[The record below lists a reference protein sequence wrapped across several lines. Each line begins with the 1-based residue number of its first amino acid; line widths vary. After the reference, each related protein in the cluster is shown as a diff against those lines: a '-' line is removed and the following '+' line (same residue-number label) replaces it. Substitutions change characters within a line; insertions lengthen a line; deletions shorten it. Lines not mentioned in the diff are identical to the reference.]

1 MIEHLPILIILG
13 PLLGAVFAS
22 LTSWYRPKLSFP
34 VVIFGLAISS
44 LSAILIVFK
53 LAFSELDVIHYQ
65 LGGWGTPEK
74 DEYGIV
80 GIQISVDYLNGLIL
94 ATVSTIGLLTAVFS
108 TRSVE
113 RELTGQQRYF
123 FSLFSLLVSGLLG
136 ISITGDIFNLY
147 VFMEIAALSSYA
159 LIAYGKGRSY
169 MASFNYLM
177 MGTMGACLYLL
188 GVGFV
193 FVKTGTLNIENLSQI
208 IPQTLQNSQAVFV
221 GFVLIMI
228 GAWAKMAFFPLHG
241 WLPNAYSYAPTASGA
256 LLAPL
261 ATKVSVYAM
270 LRIMITVYS
279 IDYVLKSPSIQSTV
293 LLLSTISILV
303 GSFFSITQSN
313 LRKIACYFIISEI
326 GYMVG
331 GAWLANEP
339 GLKGAIYH
347 VVADAAMTSAFFMI
361 IGCIVYRTGQTEL
374 KKLDGLFYKMPLTF
388 VALIITMAALI
399 GVPPTCGFFSKFY
412 LIQGAVQAG
421 TWHFVIALLISSLI
435 KAIILF
441 RIIEICYNK
450 VPNPAKEGNKTITR
464 EEAPLSMLIPTL
476 IVTLSLIVI
485 GLFTDKLVTNFIAK
499 ALPEI
504 PSL

>member
-1 MIEHLPILIILG
+1 MTEHLPILIVLA
-13 PLLGAVFAS
+13 PLLGSVFAS
-22 LTSWYRPKLSFP
+22 ITGWHQPKLSFP
-34 VVIFGLAISS
+34 IVSTGLAISC
-44 LSAILIVFK
+44 LSSILLVFK
-53 LAFSELDVIHYQ
+53 LTNSEYDVIHYQ
-65 LGGWGTPEK
+65 LGGWGTPEEGK
-74 DEYGIV
+74 YGIV
-80 GIQISVDYLNGLIL
+80 GIQISVDYLNSLIL
-94 ATVSTIGLLTAVFS
+94 TAVSTIALLTAVFS
-108 TRSVE
+108 KRSVE

-123 FSLFSLLVSGLLG
+123 FSLFSLSVTGLLG
-136 ISITGDIFNLY
+136 ITITGDIFNLY

-169 MASFNYLM
+169 MASFNYLI

-221 GFVLIMI
+221 GFVLIMV
-228 GAWAKMAFFPLHG
+228 GAWAKMAFFPMHG
-241 WLPNAYSYAPTASGA
+241 WLPNAYVYAPTASGA

-270 LRIMITVYS
+270 LRIMVTVYS
-279 IDYVLKSPSIQSTV
+279 IDYILKSPNIQTTA

-303 GSFFSITQSN
+303 GSFFSLTQTN
-313 LRKIACYFIISEI
+313 LKKIACYFIVSEI

-347 VVADAAMTSAFFMI
+347 IVADAAMTSAIFMV
-361 IGCIVYRTGQTEL
+361 IGCIIYRIGQSEL
-374 KKLDGLFYKMPLTF
+374 KKLDGLYYKMPLTF
-388 VALIITMAALI
+388 AALVVTMAALI

-412 LIQGAVQAG
+412 LIQGAAETG
-421 TWHFVIALLISSLI
+421 TWHFIVALLISSLV

-441 RIIEICYNK
+441 RIIEIGYNK
-450 VPNPAKEGNKTITR
+450 VPNPAKAGNKIIPR
-464 EEAPLSMLIPTL
+464 KEAPISMLAPTL
-476 IVTLSLIVI
+476 IVTSSLILL
-485 GLFTDKLVTNFIAK
+485 GLFSDTLVSDFIAK

-504 PSL
+504 PSP